1 MVKGCKMDDEKQA
14 PGVFENLLFPK
25 IFRTFR
31 IAIQPTKLAIAL
43 GGIAVISLAGW
54 LMDLNKTV
62 VVTHNAEG
70 MVTRSELDVY
80 VDSPDMFQSYV
91 ETHEDARQ
99 AGVFSTLWHFDRQR
113 FHDALYSLFS
123 FKLPDVAGNI
133 GECFK
138 AMGWAFRHHLGYCI
152 ILVVIKLAVISIAG
166 GAICRIAALQ
176 FAQGE
181 KPGPTEALRFSTS
194 KFLSFFT
201 APLLPVAFIAVA
213 GLCVLLLAVIGNIPF
228 FGDVV
233 MALFMFLALF
243 AGVAIAALV
252 IGAVG
257 GFNLMFPA
265 VAYDGS
271 DCFDAMSRSF
281 NYVYSR
287 PWRMLFY
294 STVATVYGAICYV
307 FVRFFAFLLML
318 ATYVFLDIGIAGQA
332 DASSKLSRIWSPP
345 TYLELLGTNTQAT
358 ANWAEWF
365 SAHVVYLLLL
375 VVIGLVV
382 AFIFS
387 FYFSANTIIYA
398 LIRNRADKTALDDV
412 YTQPEGEP
420 VAAEPDSQPESEPQ
434 ESPTPPQTQDE

>member
-14 PGVFENLLFPK
+14 PGVLDNLLFPK

-31 IAIQPTKLAIAL
+31 IAIQPTKLIIAL
-43 GGIAVISLAGW
+43 VGIAIISLAGW

-62 VVTHNAEG
+62 VVTRNAEG

-138 AMGWAFRHHLGYCI
+138 AVGWAFRHHLGYCI

-201 APLLPVAFIAVA
+201 APLLPIAFIAVA

-233 MALFMFLALF
+233 MALFMFLALRRSGDRRRGGIQPDVPGRSIRRLRLF
-243 AGVAIAALV
+243 RCDEPVVQLRIFETVEDALLQC
-252 IGAVG
+252 GSNSLWG
-257 GFNLMFPA
+257 NLLRIC
-265 VAYDGS
+265 S
-271 DCFDAMSRSF
+271 
-281 NYVYSR
+281 
-287 PWRMLFY
+287 LF
-294 STVATVYGAICYV
+294 
-307 FVRFFAFLLML
+307 RLL
-318 ATYVFLDIGIAGQA
+318 A
-332 DASSKLSRIWSPP
+332 DAG
-345 TYLELLGTNTQAT
+345 Y
-358 ANWAEWF
+358 
-365 SAHVVYLLLL
+365 
-375 VVIGLVV
+375 
-382 AFIFS
+382 
-387 FYFSANTIIYA
+387 
-398 LIRNRADKTALDDV
+398 IRLFGHRDCRS
-412 YTQPEGEP
+412 G
-420 VAAEPDSQPESEPQ
+420 
-434 ESPTPPQTQDE
+434 